1 MVPGVS
7 GTTTGTYTYA
17 ITSVTAGTVY
27 FDYETAY
34 GYTTPIRKRVN
45 VVIPKAFRWFDQ
57 FRKKLNANIVVDKIL
72 NVKKA
77 PIKAATSCSIIQK
90 KQQKRKHFLFKI
102 RKS

>member
-7 GTTTGTYTYA
+7 GTTIGTYTYA

-57 FRKKLNANIVVDKIL
+57 FRKKLNANIVVDKISS
-72 NVKKA
+72 VKA
-77 PIKAATSCSIIQK
+77 PIKVVTSCSIIQK
-90 KQQKRKHFLFKI
+90 KHQKRKHFLFKI